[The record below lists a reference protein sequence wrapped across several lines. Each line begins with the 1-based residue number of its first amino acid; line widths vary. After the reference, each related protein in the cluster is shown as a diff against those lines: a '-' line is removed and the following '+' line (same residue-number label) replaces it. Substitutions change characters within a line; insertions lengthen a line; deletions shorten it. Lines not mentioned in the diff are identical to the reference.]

1 MLQRRYRTL
10 RIVRADAQGALTAQR
25 VLVDKDGPPPPMRAV
40 YPDAAWGGPGRCA
53 CPPRPIRTAC

>member
-25 VLVDKDGPPPPMRAV
+25 VLVGKDGPPPPM
-40 YPDAAWGGPGRCA
+40 
-53 CPPRPIRTAC
+53 